1 MFITPARAARALA
14 IPAAVSVAL
23 AFGAC
28 GTNNAD
34 TEKVRAEGAKL
45 QQQGEVIRKEAAQT
59 AADVKSGKLSA
70 EEAAKKMRVASDKIT
85 GQAKDAASGAIDAA
99 SADALSDRRHRT
111 TEAPPGAGLPAR
123 WS

>member
-14 IPAAVSVAL
+14 LPAAVSVAL

-70 EEAAKKMRVASDKIT
+70 EEAANKMRVASDKIT
-85 GQAKDAASGAIDAA
+85 GQAKDAASGAIDAVKDNQNIPD
-99 SADALSDRRHRT
+99 DAKKALEDAQAQLQQT
-111 TEAPPGAGLPAR
+111 P
-123 WS
+123 

>member
-85 GQAKDAASGAIDAA
+85 GQAKDAASGAIDAVK
-99 SADALSDRRHRT
+99 SNQNIPDDAKKALEDAQAQLQQT
-111 TEAPPGAGLPAR
+111 P
-123 WS
+123 